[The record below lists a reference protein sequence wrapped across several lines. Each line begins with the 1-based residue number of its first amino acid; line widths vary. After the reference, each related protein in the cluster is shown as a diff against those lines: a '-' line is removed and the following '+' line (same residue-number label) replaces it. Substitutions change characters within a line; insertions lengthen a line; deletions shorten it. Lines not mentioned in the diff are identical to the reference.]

1 MAVDKLVDS
10 SQLDADLTSVANAI
24 RTKGGTSAQ
33 LAFPADFV
41 SAVQAIPTG
50 TTPTGT
56 KQISITQNG
65 TITEDV
71 AAYANA
77 EITVNVSGGGGD
89 IDALI
94 DGSITSITSNVTS
107 IRNSGLQ
114 NASNLVSASFP
125 LCTRI
130 NGIGALQ
137 GCTKLETL
145 SIPICTYIGA
155 STTNL
160 DTKLTSLNAYNVVE
174 VASMGLKSI
183 RVVALCL
190 PHLTTVANSAFEG
203 NTAMTHF
210 DVGPLTAIQNFAFNG
225 NSSLNTL
232 ILRKT
237 SITALSDIRAFNNT
251 PFASGGTGGTIYIPK
266 ALYDHLGDG
275 TSSDYQAA
283 TNWATLHGYG
293 TITWAKIEGSIYETQ
308 YADGTTIPTS

>member
-24 RTKGGTSAQ
+24 RTKGGTSAS

-94 DGSITSITSNVTS
+94 DGSITSITSNATS
-107 IRNSGLQ
+107 IRNAGLQ

-130 NGIGALQ
+130 NGNGALQ

-210 DVGPLTAIQNFAFNG
+210 DVGPLTTIQNFAFNG

-237 SITALSDIRAFNNT
+237 SITALGDIRAFNNT